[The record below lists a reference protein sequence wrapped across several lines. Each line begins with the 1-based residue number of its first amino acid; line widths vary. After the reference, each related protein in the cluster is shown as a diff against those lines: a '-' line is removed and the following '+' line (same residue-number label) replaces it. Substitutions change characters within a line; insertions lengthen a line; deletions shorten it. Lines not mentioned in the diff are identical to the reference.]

1 MWARIIGGLLT
12 NRKVLATIL
21 GGLLKNRKAL
31 VTGGVIGVPSGL
43 YLLSR
48 GQDDENDEEINQETN
63 QQTSSSPSQTKQQQ
77 TTKAKP
83 QTVQQKEDTIPS
95 RQEATSV
102 GAFLPE
108 LAKLYQLSSSLALQY
123 EQDAKT
129 YYNIFQ
135 QYSEK
140 LEKIIP
146 VVTMTLAKTPLSQIT
161 SEDLP
166 EKLYTMFKYYS
177 WDFSANNFSK
187 ALQGYY
193 LIKANGGDTSNLTI
207 TDLIA
212 ASENPALAQG
222 VNENF
227 VMMLNK
233 IAEVYKLNMQGAL
246 DQIGKLKDMYA
257 FKLNALKA
265 QADMIGDIIKTI
277 VDEEERRFEQ
287 YYKTEYLKVLKQR
300 AQTDAWYKT
309 QTLGLRKEQ
318 MQQKLQQNQIPINI
332 QKEK

>member
-1 MWARIIGGLLT
+1 MWAR
-12 NRKVLATIL
+12 L
-21 GGLLKNRKAL
+21 GGLLKNRKVL
-31 VTGGVIGVPSGL
+31 TTGGVIGVPLGL

-48 GQDDENDEEINQETN
+48 RQDDNKTDEDTNQGID
-63 QQTSSSPSQTKQQQ
+63 QQTSSQPKQQQ

-83 QTVQQKEDTIPS
+83 QTIQQKEDATQP
-95 RQEATSV
+95 RQESTTV

-108 LAKLYQLSSSLALQY
+108 LAKLYQLSSLLALQY
-123 EQDAKT
+123 EHDAKT
-129 YYNIFQ
+129 YHNIFQ

-146 VVTMTLAKTPLSQIT
+146 VMTMTLAKTPLSHIT

-187 ALQGYY
+187 VLQGYY

-207 TDLIA
+207 TDLIV

-233 IAEVYKLNMQGAL
+233 IAEIYKLNMQGVL
-246 DQIGKLKDMYA
+246 DQIGKLKDVYA
-257 FKLNALKA
+257 FKLNTLKA
-265 QADMIGDIIKTI
+265 QADMINSI
-277 VDEEERRFEQ
+277 VKAVADEEKRRFD
-287 YYKTEYLKVLKQR
+287 EYIKKRKLDIEEFKARTQASYR
-300 AQTDAWYKT
+300 AES
-309 QTLGLRKEQ
+309 LNLRRQ
-318 MQQKLQQNQIPINI
+318 QLQQKLQQNQIPINI
-332 QKEK
+332 QSSERK

>member
-1 MWARIIGGLLT
+1 MWA
-12 NRKVLATIL
+12 KL

-31 VTGGVIGVPSGL
+31 ATGGVIGVPLGL

-48 GQDDENDEEINQETN
+48 RQDSENDEKINQGTN
-63 QQTSSSPSQTKQQQ
+63 QQTSSPPSQPKKQQQ

-83 QTVQQKEDTIPS
+83 QTIQQKEDTTQP
-95 RQEATSV
+95 RQEATTV

-108 LAKLYQLSSSLALQY
+108 LAKLYQLSSLLALQY

-146 VVTMTLAKTPLSQIT
+146 VMTMTLAKTPLSQIT

-166 EKLYTMFKYYS
+166 EKLYTLFKYYS
-177 WDFSANNFSK
+177 WDFSVNNFPK
-187 ALQGYY
+187 VLQGYY

-207 TDLIA
+207 TDLIV

-227 VMMLNK
+227 VMMLNQ

-246 DQIGKLKDMYA
+246 DQIGKLKDVYA
-257 FKLNALKA
+257 FRLNTLKA
-265 QADMIGDIIKTI
+265 QADMINNI
-277 VDEEERRFEQ
+277 VKAITEEEERRFEQ
-287 YYKTEYLKVLKQR
+287 FYKTEYLKVLKQR
-300 AQTDAWYKT
+300 AQTDAWYKA
-309 QTLGLRKEQ
+309 QTIGLRKEQ

-332 QKEK
+332 QKEKK